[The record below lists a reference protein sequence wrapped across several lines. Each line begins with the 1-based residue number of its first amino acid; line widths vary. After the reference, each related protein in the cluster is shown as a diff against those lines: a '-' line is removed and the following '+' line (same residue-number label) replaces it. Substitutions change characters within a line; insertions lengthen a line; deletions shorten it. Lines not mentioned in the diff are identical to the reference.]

1 MDNIIETKSFNFAI
15 RIVSLYKYLKNEK
28 QEFVMSKQML
38 RSGTSIG
45 ANIAEAEEAQSKPDF
60 VSKMNIALKETAET
74 KYWLRLLNATDYLT
88 DVEFDSIINDC
99 IEVEKILNAI
109 IKTSKL

>member
-15 RIVSLYKYLKNEK
+15 RIVSLYKYLKDEK